1 MEFSYLRRLAL
12 DFASRERPL
21 RETLRARPCLEMLE
35 DRVVPYVLSGYS
47 WANTNVTISF
57 VPDGSQIS
65 TAQTNGTQLT
75 NLFSTYNATATT
87 AAWQEEFL
95 RAWQTWADVTPLN
108 FRVVSDNGAPYNG
121 SGPTQGSSNYGDTRI
136 WGMPFSDSYAEYSW
150 YPWGGTTGGGDSSYN
165 TKRVLHVNPASY
177 PTIYAVAL
185 HGAGLTIGLGE
196 TTNSAT
202 VMYPTI
208 ERAYTG
214 LSADDIAGAQAIYG
228 ARKPDAYE
236 GSTGNNTLSTAYL
249 LSLNSS
255 GVFNINA
262 DLTKPCES
270 DYFRVVAPTGGNG
283 TLTVTLDAA
292 DHSLLIP
299 TLTVYDAS
307 GNVLGKATA
316 ASYGS
321 KLTINF
327 SGLTAG
333 HGYYIGVS
341 PAPGAGYFGQGAYGL
356 SAKFGGITAPSGL
369 SPDRFDPNGTVAT
382 AASLG
387 NLSSTTRTGLTLDS
401 PTNVDY
407 FTFTAATT
415 GSYTITVKGTQ
426 SGGTGGRLGL
436 TILNGS
442 QTVLAS
448 SSSTSGTET
457 LTVNLTS
464 GARYFMKVNSRSG
477 SLFSYSLSM
486 TSTSSKTTSTTTN
499 TSNGGGHHKGGNGGS
514 LLGATGV
521 GLVDASEPPSS
532 MRPDTGVVQAL
543 LQTTSAL
550 AGSQHAANLPAL
562 GTIKTDQTPPTDVPP
577 LAPIWSTDSNTIV
590 LSTATVP
597 AKSLD
602 DGFWLSYVDESD
614 GY

>member
-1 MEFSYLRRLAL
+1 MEFSYLRRLAS

-35 DRVVPYVLSGYS
+35 DRVVPYVLSGFS

-65 TAQTNGTQLT
+65 TAQTSGTQIT

-165 TKRVLHVNPASY
+165 TKRVLNVNPASY

-249 LSLNSS
+249 LSLNTS
-255 GVFNINA
+255 GAFSINA
-262 DLTKPCES
+262 DLTKPGES
-270 DYFRVVAPTGGNG
+270 DYFRVVAPTGGDG
-283 TLTVTLDAA
+283 KLTVTLDAA
-292 DHSLLIP
+292 DYSLLIP

-321 KLTINF
+321 KLTLNF

-333 HGYYIGVS
+333 QGYYIGVS

-369 SPDRFDPNGTVAT
+369 STDRFDPNGTVAT

-387 NLSSTTRTGLTLDS
+387 NLRSTTQAGLTLDS
-401 PTNVDY
+401 PTNLDY

-415 GSYTITVKGTQ
+415 GSYAITVTGTQ
-426 SGGTGGRLGL
+426 SGGTGGSLGL

-448 SSSTSGTET
+448 GSSTSGTKT

-464 GARYFMKVNSRSG
+464 GARYFMEVNSPSG
-477 SLFSYSLSM
+477 SLFNYSLSM
-486 TSTSSKTTSTTTN
+486 TSISSNTTSSTTSN
-499 TSNGGGHHKGGNGGS
+499 SSGGGHHKGGKGGS
-514 LLGATGV
+514 LLGTTDV
-521 GLVDASEPPSS
+521 GLVDASETPTSV
-532 MRPDTGVVQAL
+532 RADAGEVEAL
-543 LQTTSAL
+543 LQSDSPF
-550 AGSQHAANLPAL
+550 AGSQHAADFPAP
-562 GTIKTDQTPPTDVPP
+562 GTNNTAQTPPADAP
-577 LAPIWSTDSNTIV
+577 LPAPVWSTDSNTV
-590 LSTATVP
+590 LLSTATVP
-597 AKSLD
+597 AKPLD
-602 DGFWLSYVDESD
+602 DGFWLNYADESIS
-614 GY
+614 